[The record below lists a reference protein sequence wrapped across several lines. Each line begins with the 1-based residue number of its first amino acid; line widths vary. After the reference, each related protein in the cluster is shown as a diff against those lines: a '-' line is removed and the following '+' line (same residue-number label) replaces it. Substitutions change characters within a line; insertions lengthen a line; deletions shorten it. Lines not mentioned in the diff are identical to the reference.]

1 MVDAVA
7 VSDWTSGRTMRARRY
22 YDMLYSF
29 DVIDIMHMPIGRQN
43 WSTTV
48 RTAFSNITR
57 LQAELQE
64 PFKGFGSGGSRR
76 GGQGGMYDDMM
87 GEEMMYEEGYGD
99 MGLY

>member
-29 DVIDIMHMPIGRQN
+29 DGIDIMHMPVGRQN
-43 WSTTV
+43 WPTTV
-48 RTAFSNITR
+48 RTAFSTITK
-57 LQAELQE
+57 LQSELLE
-64 PFKGFGSGGSRR
+64 PFKGFGSGVSRQR
-76 GGQGGMYDDMM
+76 QGGMYDDMM

>member
-29 DVIDIMHMPIGRQN
+29 DGIDIMHMPVGREN
-43 WSTTV
+43 WPATM

-57 LQAELQE
+57 LQAEPQE
-64 PFKGFGSGGSRR
+64 PFKGFGGGGSRR
-76 GGQGGMYDDMM
+76 RQGGMYEDM